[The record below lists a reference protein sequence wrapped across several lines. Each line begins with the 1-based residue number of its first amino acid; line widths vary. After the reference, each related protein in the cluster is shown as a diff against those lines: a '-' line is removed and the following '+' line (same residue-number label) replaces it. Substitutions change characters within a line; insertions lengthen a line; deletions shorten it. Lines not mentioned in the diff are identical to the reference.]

1 MRKGASF
8 YPKKVIQNN
17 SVTIAVY
24 KKGNVVY
31 QALNRVIVFPVEK
44 GMDTIT
50 ILLLERFM
58 DVI

>member
-1 MRKGASF
+1 M
-8 YPKKVIQNN
+8 IQNN